1 MEKEYLTSKELAKR
15 WGYERQT
22 LANWRSQGKGPRFIR
37 IYGRILYAMKDI
49 IQFESARSSNQLS
62 EHD

>member
-22 LANWRSQGKGPRFIR
+22 LANWRSQGKGPPFMR
-37 IYGRILYAMKDI
+37 IYGKILYAMKDI
-49 IQFESARSSNQLS
+49 KQFESDQSIKQPSKH
-62 EHD
+62 E